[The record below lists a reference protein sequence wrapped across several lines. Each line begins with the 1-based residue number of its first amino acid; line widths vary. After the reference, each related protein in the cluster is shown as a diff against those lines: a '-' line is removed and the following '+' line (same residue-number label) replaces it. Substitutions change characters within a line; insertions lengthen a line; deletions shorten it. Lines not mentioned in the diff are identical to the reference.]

1 MRKPV
6 DFKIP
11 VAVLALIITLG
22 LSLGGFMLYN
32 RFMVE
37 KPINEEMKQVAG
49 VQRVSVHKEDKQMVV
64 TVKLAEIP
72 DFSVTYRLLD
82 QIAEKH
88 LGAGEYSLEI
98 EDRRSQELEHFY
110 NDIQLH
116 LYQGIATNSFLWLD
130 KEIGQIA
137 NSKGIQHRLRVDE
150 DNLYLQGH
158 KEGYYLYSVL
168 KRGKKQVR
176 RASRWGDSGF
186 DQEILVGTGIGIA
199 IFLASVGVNVI
210 PLFFPGLLG
219 AFISFPDAG
228 QWQFQK
234 RRRWYRCL

>member
-168 KRGKKQVR
+168 KRGEK
-176 RASRWGDSGF
+176 AS
-186 DQEILVGTGIGIA
+186 QE
-199 IFLASVGVNVI
+199 S
-210 PLFFPGLLG
+210 
-219 AFISFPDAG
+219 
-228 QWQFQK
+228 
-234 RRRWYRCL
+234 

>member
-11 VAVLALIITLG
+11 VAALALILTLG

-32 RFMVE
+32 RFVVE
-37 KPINEEMKQVAG
+37 KPMYQEMKQVEG

-64 TVKLAEIP
+64 VVKLAEMS

-82 QIAEKH
+82 RIAEKRF
-88 LGAGEYSLEI
+88 GAGKYTLEI
-98 EDRRSQELEHFY
+98 EDRRSQELEQFY
-110 NDIQLH
+110 ADIQLH

-130 KEIGQIA
+130 KEIGQMA
-137 NSKGIQHRLRVDE
+137 DSKGIQHRLRVDE

-168 KRGKKQVR
+168 KRGEKV
-176 RASRWGDSGF
+176 S
-186 DQEILVGTGIGIA
+186 QESQQMG
-199 IFLASVGVNVI
+199 
-210 PLFFPGLLG
+210 
-219 AFISFPDAG
+219 
-228 QWQFQK
+228 
-234 RRRWYRCL
+234 R